1 MRILFVCTGNTC
13 RSPMAA
19 ALMRRRLDRA
29 GREDI
34 IVDSAGLAADG
45 GPVTQEAAAV
55 MREIGLDIAG
65 RRSQPL
71 TLGLCRESDIIAVMT
86 PAHAAALTAYGAAP
100 EKIRLLGRG
109 IPDPFGGGRDL
120 YRRTRDALE
129 QAVDILAQEIVKG

>member
-55 MREIGLDIAG
+55 MREIV
-65 RRSQPL
+65 
-71 TLGLCRESDIIAVMT
+71 AVMT

>member
-71 TLGLCRESDIIAVMT
+71 TLGLCQESDIIAVMT
-86 PAHAAALTAYGAAP
+86 PAHAAALTAYGAVP
-100 EKIRLLGRG
+100 EKVRLLGRG

-129 QAVDILAQEIVKG
+129 QAVDILAQEIVKR